1 MSNIFHSNPPVI
13 QEDFRI
19 FINGSGNVQ
28 FAAGAVLANHNTPN
42 PTDRWGLTL
51 GNTINGT
58 NMKVSQEIFT
68 HEYGHTLQ
76 GRRWGPLY
84 FLMIAPGSLISCWN
98 DTAQKTNKH
107 SYRWYERQAN
117 KLGYEKYRREP
128 LWPNSNYPFNKY

>member
-1 MSNIFHSNPPVI
+1 M
-13 QEDFRI
+13 
-19 FINGSGNVQ
+19 
-28 FAAGAVLANHNTPN
+28 LANHNTPN
-42 PTDRWGLTL
+42 PTDQWGLTL

-58 NMKVSQEIFT
+58 NMDISQEIFT

-84 FLMIAPGSLISCWN
+84 FLMIAPSSLISCAS
-98 DTAQKTNKH
+98 DRH
-107 SYRWYERQAN
+107 IHIRRWYERQAN

>member
-84 FLMIAPGSLISCWN
+84 FLDDCARKSYQLLERYRSEDKQTFIPLVR
-98 DTAQKTNKH
+98 KT
-107 SYRWYERQAN
+107 S
-117 KLGYEKYRREP
+117 
-128 LWPNSNYPFNKY
+128 

>member
-58 NMKVSQEIFT
+58 NMKVSQAIFT

>member
-1 MSNIFHSNPPVI
+1 
-13 QEDFRI
+13 
-19 FINGSGNVQ
+19 
-28 FAAGAVLANHNTPN
+28 VLANHNNPN
-42 PTDRWGLTL
+42 STKRRGLTL

-58 NMKVSQEIFT
+58 NMDISQEIFT
-68 HEYGHTLQ
+68 HEYGHILQ

-117 KLGYEKYRREP
+117 KLGYEKYRREA